1 MTFDQM
7 INIFSIATFGSTI
20 LLVIGYLFIKKSI

>member
-7 INIFSIATFGSTI
+7 INIFSMATFGSAV
-20 LLVIGYLFIKKSI
+20 LLVVGYLFIKKNI